1 VTIACAVDAFCKQ
14 GVTSR
19 SAVSPFPHAF
29 VVAGFRM
36 REHSRHFDWLLKLN
50 GFFTMSPRL
59 CAVLPLAA
67 AMLLIAA
74 QRDVFAAPPASKS
87 TVITVGEMC
96 GGCVKQ
102 INAKLKTIP
111 EIAKVECDLNT
122 KSVTITP
129 KPEVTLS
136 PKMLWETFDS
146 IGKTPVKL
154 TGPDGTFTS
163 KPKS

>member
-1 VTIACAVDAFCKQ
+1 MFQ
-14 GVTSR
+14 
-19 SAVSPFPHAF
+19 
-29 VVAGFRM
+29 
-36 REHSRHFDWLLKLN
+36 
-50 GFFTMSPRL
+50 RL
-59 CAVLPLAA
+59 CTVLPLAA

-74 QRDVFAAPPASKS
+74 QRDVFAAPPAPKP

-102 INAKLKTIP
+102 INTKLKTIP
-111 EIAKVECDLNT
+111 EIAKVECDLKA

-129 KPEVTLS
+129 KSEATLS
-136 PKMLWETFDS
+136 SKMLWETFDS